1 MSLIL
6 YLAQVTCCLAI
17 FYGFYHITLRKETLF
32 ETNRFYLV
40 ITLAT
45 SITLPLIKIYIDSRE
60 SDPGILLAPYVYVG
74 SYVETFS
81 TGMTVSQ
88 ESPFPWD
95 KLISGIYFLGVAVL
109 VIRLLNA
116 VKEIQ
121 WIRRSGQ
128 HTVIDGQRCV
138 LSSKVK
144 SPFSFFNTIYFP
156 HQHQF
161 DETELKEIVAH
172 ELAHVKGR
180 HTVDVLFMEVAC
192 ILFWPSPVIYLYRK
206 ALRDVHEFVA
216 DAAVIRDTPWE
227 HYAELLVGQQQGQLQ
242 NILSNQLIYSQ
253 LKKRLL
259 MMNQERSGFAARFK
273 YLGIIPVV
281 LIALVLFSFREKQTD
296 TMSINSVMNSGNL
309 NEEVILY
316 VTNSQR
322 YFLGSKEITREE
334 IKSALSEVM
343 KGKDDRA
350 LKLLLDQSVTV
361 GDLSEVFDIAYQLHI
376 NMTLDTAEVYD
387 LYKSGLKSS
396 MSLSSKGIS
405 DAPWMY
411 TPDVIQIPQPKFD
424 TLSETTVVAFR
435 SNNLLPVTSSKLEGA
450 DRETPVF
457 PGCMNIKADEQ
468 AQCGMTKLWDYI
480 NSNLIYPGNLKEAGL
495 EGMVVVKFTVGADGL
510 VKNISISKS
519 LHADADQEVMRIVK
533 EMNSKVGKWQP
544 AIKEGKVVD
553 AELCLPVKFALD
565 NAEINKEPLQ
575 YAEELPRFPGCEHI
589 ADVQE
594 RSVCATQKLYEFI
607 YTNIKYPKEDKDKNI
622 EGHVIVQ
629 FVIGV
634 DGSISAV
641 NVLRSPSEGLKQE
654 AMRVMNA
661 MAAMPDNWIPAR
673 NEGKAVAMTFTL
685 PIKFKLQDEQKSTTI
700 ESKAAVDLV
709 SNATIKV
716 IPNPAQ
722 ESITVS
728 IFKDTHTLKIFDTAG
743 KLMIT
748 QKVTSDSTTS
758 ETMNI
763 SALKP
768 GQYIVQVIS
777 DKESLSAAFAVV
789 K

>member
-109 VIRLLNA
+109 AIRLLNA

-281 LIALVLFSFREKQTD
+281 LIALVLFSFREKISSEPESNMFTNEIQSERIIHLSVAADQKIYFKLTEIPKDQLETFLRNQIWLTND
-296 TMSINSVMNSGNL
+296 TL
-309 NEEVILY
+309 LY
-316 VTNSQR
+316 V
-322 YFLGSKEITREE
+322 
-334 IKSALSEVM
+334 
-343 KGKDDRA
+343 RA
-350 LKLLLDQSVTV
+350 DKT
-361 GDLSEVFDIAYQLHI
+361 
-376 NMTLDTAEVYD
+376 
-387 LYKSGLKSS
+387 
-396 MSLSSKGIS
+396 
-405 DAPWMY
+405 
-411 TPDVIQIPQPKFD
+411 
-424 TLSETTVVAFR
+424 
-435 SNNLLPVTSSKLEGA
+435 LPVKAISEIADIGDKVKIHTVFEIEEDANLFGDGLSVKTGPIHPEYDIPSSHEMGIAENNRLQ
-450 DRETPVF
+450 PVF
-457 PGCMNIKADEQ
+457 PGCTNIPVSEQ
-468 AQCGMTKLWDYI
+468 EECGISKLWEYI
-480 NSNLIYPGNLKEAGL
+480 NSNLVYPESLKKADI

-510 VKNISISKS
+510 VKNVSISKS
-519 LHADADQEVMRIVK
+519 LQPDADEAVLRIVK
-533 EMNSKVGKWQP
+533 GMNTKVGHWQP
-544 AIKEGKVVD
+544 AIKEGKAVD

-565 NAEINKEPLQ
+565 STTINKEPLQ

-589 ADVQE
+589 TDVQE
-594 RSVCATQKLYEFI
+594 RSVCATEKLYQFI
-607 YTNIKYPKEDKDKNI
+607 SYNIKYPKEDRDNNI

-629 FVIGV
+629 FVIGA
-634 DGSISAV
+634 DGSISSF
-641 NVLRSPSEGLKQE
+641 NVLRAPSEGLKQE
-654 AMRVMNA
+654 ALRVMNA

>member
-45 SITLPLIKIYIDSRE
+45 SIALPLIKIYIDSRE

-109 VIRLLNA
+109 AIRLLNA

-121 WIRRSGQ
+121 WNRRSGQ
-128 HTVIDGQRCV
+128 HTVIDSQRCV

-144 SPFSFFNTIYFP
+144 SPFSFFKTIYFP
-156 HQHQF
+156 NQHQF

-281 LIALVLFSFREKQTD
+281 LVALVLFSFREKQTD
-296 TMSINSVMNSGNL
+296 EMNINSVLSSEIM

-343 KGKDDRA
+343 KGRM
-350 LKLLLDQSVTV
+350 
-361 GDLSEVFDIAYQLHI
+361 IA
-376 NMTLDTAEVYD
+376 
-387 LYKSGLKSS
+387 
-396 MSLSSKGIS
+396 
-405 DAPWMY
+405 
-411 TPDVIQIPQPKFD
+411 
-424 TLSETTVVAFR
+424 R
-435 SNNLLPVTSSKLEGA
+435 
-450 DRETPVF
+450 
-457 PGCMNIKADEQ
+457 
-468 AQCGMTKLWDYI
+468 
-480 NSNLIYPGNLKEAGL
+480 
-495 EGMVVVKFTVGADGL
+495 
-510 VKNISISKS
+510 
-519 LHADADQEVMRIVK
+519 
-533 EMNSKVGKWQP
+533 
-544 AIKEGKVVD
+544 
-553 AELCLPVKFALD
+553 
-565 NAEINKEPLQ
+565 
-575 YAEELPRFPGCEHI
+575 
-589 ADVQE
+589 
-594 RSVCATQKLYEFI
+594 
-607 YTNIKYPKEDKDKNI
+607 
-622 EGHVIVQ
+622 
-629 FVIGV
+629 
-634 DGSISAV
+634 
-641 NVLRSPSEGLKQE
+641 
-654 AMRVMNA
+654 
-661 MAAMPDNWIPAR
+661 
-673 NEGKAVAMTFTL
+673 
-685 PIKFKLQDEQKSTTI
+685 
-700 ESKAAVDLV
+700 
-709 SNATIKV
+709 
-716 IPNPAQ
+716 
-722 ESITVS
+722 
-728 IFKDTHTLKIFDTAG
+728 
-743 KLMIT
+743 
-748 QKVTSDSTTS
+748 
-758 ETMNI
+758 
-763 SALKP
+763 
-768 GQYIVQVIS
+768 
-777 DKESLSAAFAVV
+777 
-789 K
+789 